1 MNTPQFL
8 MEVYNWLMASPANI
22 VCAASVLAA
31 VTPTPNPDTPFGK
44 VYRLLELFAFN
55 FLHAK
60 DTGVTAA
67 QALSQV
73 QQILEK
79 NSVPKDPQ

>member
-1 MNTPQFL
+1 MNTLQFL
-8 MEVYNWLMASPANI
+8 QEVYNWLMASPANI
-22 VCAASVLAA
+22 VAAASILAA
-31 VTPTPNPDTPFGK
+31 ITPTPNPNTPVGK
-44 VYRLLELFAFN
+44 AYKVLELLAFN

-67 QALSQV
+67 QALQQV

-79 NSVPKDPQ
+79 NKE